1 VQAIGVDADQAYLGP
16 QVLTSAIKKVDVAV
30 YDTVKA
36 AQDGS
41 FKGGT
46 NQTFDL
52 TNNGAGI
59 GKISSTGSKY
69 QSKVEAVQKK
79 VADGSVSVPDTVK

>member
-1 VQAIGVDADQAYLGP
+1 MALFRLSRRLNLVHP
-16 QVLTSAIKKVDVAV
+16 SP
-30 YDTVKA
+30 
-36 AQDGS
+36 
-41 FKGGT
+41 GT